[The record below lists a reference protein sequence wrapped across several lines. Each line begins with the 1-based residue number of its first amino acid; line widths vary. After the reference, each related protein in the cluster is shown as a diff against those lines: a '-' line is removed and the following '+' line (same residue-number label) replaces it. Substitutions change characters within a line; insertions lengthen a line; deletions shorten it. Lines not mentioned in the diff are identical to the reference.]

1 LQAPNQHR
9 RKCSLAAAA
18 VLSLLASGCA
28 TTGPSGPPSSEQVL
42 GPSTNYVIDA
52 QARGRPL
59 RLKVDP
65 GAPYY
70 VLLNDRVAKDLRLV
84 STKAAT
90 LAVGPLRI
98 KGKTRNEKLT
108 IGGVTSPKPVMWFAG
123 QSVADADGIINPAN
137 LPTEMVTLQLQET
150 KPGEQIVE
158 LPMRF
163 DRERG
168 LYHEFDYGGQLIL
181 TRVTLQD
188 KLTTT
193 TGAAA
198 SVIAKRRAGLWDGG
212 PFTHAVRFGVPRPV
226 RRMVLGETLSVRG
239 FPLNAFAV
247 RVNDDRGSYLLPDRD
262 AEVPQAEEDEDEIV
276 ISKKNKRTYGAP
288 HFWLMIGSEDLSR
301 CSRISYNKNAR
312 RLILSCS
319 TAAQPS

>member
-1 LQAPNQHR
+1 MQAPIQQIG
-9 RKCSLAAAA
+9 KCGLAAAA
-18 VLSLLASGCA
+18 ALLLLSGCA
-28 TTGPSGPPSSEQVL
+28 TTGSSTTASSEQIL
-42 GPSTNYVIDA
+42 GPASNYVIEA

-59 RLKVDP
+59 RLRVDP
-65 GAPYY
+65 GAPFY
-70 VLLNDRVAKDLRLV
+70 VLLNDKVAKDLKLV

-90 LAVGPLRI
+90 LAVGPMRL

-108 IGGVTSPKPVMWFAG
+108 IGGITSAKPIMWFGG
-123 QSVADADGIINPAN
+123 QSVADADGVINPAN
-137 LPTEMVTLQLQET
+137 LPGDLTTLQLREAQ
-150 KPGEQIVE
+150 PGEQVVE

-181 TRVTLQD
+181 TRLTLTD

-198 SVIAKRRAGLWDGG
+198 SVIAKRRAGVWDGG
-212 PFTHAVRFGVPRPV
+212 PFTHNVRFGVPRPV

-239 FPLNAFAV
+239 LPLDAFAV
-247 RVNDDRGSYLLPDRD
+247 RLNDDRGTYLLPEKELPQD
-262 AEVPQAEEDEDEIV
+262 ADDEDDIIV
-276 ISKKNKRTYGAP
+276 SKKNKRTFGTP

-301 CSRISYNKNAR
+301 CSRISYNKTAKR
-312 RLILSCS
+312 IILSCS
-319 TAAQPS
+319 TAARS